1 MSNPLD
7 EKRRGGKPVAD
18 EPELSRLVGA
28 RAKRKLKAQREQ
40 GHIRRTVWS
49 GLSMIGLVGWSVV
62 VPTLLGAALGVWLDR
77 RHAMSHSWTLT
88 LLFAGLLIG
97 CLNAWH
103 WVVKEDRETHKQ
115 QGQQEDRDE

>member
-7 EKRRGGKPVAD
+7 EKGGEGKPVAD
-18 EPELSRLVGA
+18 EPELSRLVGV

-77 RHAMSHSWTLT
+77 HHAMNHSWTLT

-103 WVVKEDRETHKQ
+103 WVAKEDRETHKQ
-115 QGQQEDRDE
+115 QGQQEDRNE